1 MQVSYVKFQAESNGA
16 NPRAENLSSKKLLAK
31 TFLQKTPKWVDQKKM
46 LLYRVSQ
53 KKVWGS

>member
-1 MQVSYVKFQAESNGA
+1 MQVIYVKFQAESNGA

-31 TFLQKTPKWVDQKKM
+31 KVLQKTPKWVDQKKM

-53 KKVWGS
+53 KNV

>member
-31 TFLQKTPKWVDQKKM
+31 KSSTKNSKM
-46 LLYRVSQ
+46 
-53 KKVWGS
+53 G

>member
-31 TFLQKTPKWVDQKKM
+31 NVLQKTPKWVDQKKM

-53 KKVWGS
+53 KNV